1 MNHGLKITVV
11 VILLIVLAFVAVHPL
26 VDLEPTVLRHL
37 QVSVLLL
44 VAVVLAR
51 RISASLIG
59 ACRHHHVID
68 KPTSLRKDFLSRI
81 DLTSLLLC

>member
-1 MNHGLKITVV
+1 M
-11 VILLIVLAFVAVHPL
+11 ILLIVVAFVVAHPL

-44 VAVVLAR
+44 VAVAFTRSVTADLV
-51 RISASLIG
+51 G
-59 ACRHHHVID
+59 ACSQYNVID
-68 KPTSLRKDFLSRI
+68 KPTSLRKDSRSRI